1 MVAKIIEG
9 KHFGGCVGYV
19 LKDRSEIIHGE
30 GLRTTSA
37 RTITQDFNLQR
48 KLNPRLGKAVGHIVL
63 SWSEHDKAKLTNRL
77 MAEVTLEYLKSLGIA
92 NTQCLMVR
100 HHDRKH
106 DHIHI
111 VYNRVDNQGKTIANS
126 NLRFRS
132 VKLCKQLNSKYGFY
146 QASGKERVNRGRLK
160 GADKAKYEIHDA
172 LKAALRTCRDWGQL
186 ESYLKYKGVAIQFK
200 KKGDSGEVQGV
211 SFSKSGYTFK
221 GSEVDRSLSYGKIDR
236 LFGGQEVQ
244 QSTETDT
251 NLTNHQTVGISAMG
265 LAMDAMVSLF
275 DIGIAHDQDD
285 EAIKRKNRN
294 RR

>member
-19 LKDRSEIIHGE
+19 LKDGSEIIRAD

-37 RTITQDFNLQR
+37 KTITQDFNLQR

-63 SWSEHDKAKLTNRL
+63 SWSEHDKGKLTNRL
-77 MAEVTLEYLKSLGIA
+77 MADVALKYLKSLGIDD
-92 NTQCLMVR
+92 TQCLMVR

-106 DHIHI
+106 DHIHV

-126 NLRFRS
+126 NLRFKS
-132 VKLCKQLNSKYGFY
+132 VKLCKQLNSEYRFY
-146 QASGKERVNRGRLK
+146 QASGKEKVNRGRLK

-172 LKAALRTCRDWGQL
+172 LKTALQTCGDWRQL
-186 ESYLKYKGVAIQFK
+186 ENYLKYKGVTIQYK
-200 KKGDSGEVQGV
+200 KKANSDDVQGV

-236 LFGGQEVQ
+236 LFNGQEMQ

-251 NLTNHQTVGISAMG
+251 NLTNHQAMGILPMG
-265 LAMDAMVSLF
+265 LAMDAMASLM

>member
-9 KHFGGCVGYV
+9 KSFGGCVGYV
-19 LKDRSEIIHGE
+19 LKDKSEIIHAE

-37 RTITQDFNLQR
+37 QTIAQDFNLQR

-63 SWSEHDKAKLTNRL
+63 SWSEHDKGKLTNGL
-77 MAEVTLEYLKSLGIA
+77 MAKVALKYLKSLGIA
-92 NTQCLMVR
+92 DTQSLMVR
-100 HHDRKH
+100 HHDRMH

-111 VYNRVDNQGKTIANS
+111 VYNRVDNQGKTIANN

-146 QASGKERVNRGRLK
+146 QASGKEKVNRGRLK

-172 LKAALRTCRDWGQL
+172 LKTALRTCRGWEEL

-200 KKGDSGEVQGV
+200 TKGDSGEVQGV

-236 LFGGQEVQ
+236 LFNGHEVQ
-244 QSTETDT
+244 QSAETNT
-251 NLTNHQTVGISAMG
+251 NLTNQQAIGISPMG
-265 LAMDAMVSLF
+265 LATDAMASLM

>member
-19 LKDRSEIIHGE
+19 LKDRSEIIHAE

-63 SWSEHDKAKLTNRL
+63 SWSEHDKGKLTNRL
-77 MAEVTLEYLKSLGIA
+77 MAGVALEYLKSLDID
-92 NTQCLMVR
+92 NTQYLMVR

-106 DHIHI
+106 DHVHI

-146 QASGKERVNRGRLK
+146 QASGKEKVNRGRLK

-172 LKAALRTCRDWGQL
+172 LKTALRACGDWKQL
-186 ESYLKYKGVAIQFK
+186 ESYLKYKGVAIQYK
-200 KKGDSGEVQGV
+200 KKANSDEVQGV

-236 LFGGQEVQ
+236 LFNGQEVQ
-244 QSTETDT
+244 QSAETDT
-251 NLTNHQTVGISAMG
+251 NLTNHQAIGISPMG
-265 LAMDAMVSLF
+265 LAMDAMVSLL

-285 EAIKRKNRN
+285 DAIKRKNRN